1 MTRGLTV
8 SADSRDKAPMGF
20 KVRAFI
26 YLVGV
31 HVIAAFFFLIF
42 HLAGAK

>member
-1 MTRGLTV
+1 MPREKTV
-8 SADSRDKAPMGF
+8 VTSGKAPMGF
-20 KVRAFI
+20 KVRAFV

-31 HVIAAFFFLIF
+31 HFFAGFFYLIF

>member
-8 SADSRDKAPMGF
+8 SGNSGGKAPMGF
-20 KVRAFI
+20 KVRTFI

>member
-1 MTRGLTV
+1 MNEAT
-8 SADSRDKAPMGF
+8 SHEEEKAPGGVIF
-20 KVRAFI
+20 RVFI

-42 HLAGAK
+42 YLGGAK

>member
-1 MTRGLTV
+1 MKRGPSV
-8 SADSRDKAPMGF
+8 PDNSSGKAPMGF
-20 KVRAFI
+20 KVRTFI

>member
-1 MTRGLTV
+1 MSVKTPG
-8 SADSRDKAPMGF
+8 SEKAPMGF

-31 HVIAAFFFLIF
+31 HIIAAFFFLIF